1 LSIPGVTTVR
11 LDSGVPVFKTP
22 AQISSALGALQN
34 KQLSAFT
41 VGGATFPAMTIGAVT
56 VTMPAVGVTETS
68 GTMATDTT
76 QAQIDS
82 TGETSYKMGLQYVLA
97 MTAQV
102 DIGQVPTNRIAITI
116 TGAGARRAEPLAA
129 TVAFVVCNGACTV
142 TVPIVGLN
150 VEEVDDEFP
159 GWGIALCVIL
169 PLLAIGGIVGGVLAM
184 GGMSGADGE
193 QSKDDEELGEKPAAP
208 YGDDQGQAQ
217 ADDGAEADAEV

>member
-11 LDSGVPVFKTP
+11 LDSGVPVFKTSQ
-22 AQISSALGALQN
+22 QISSALGALQN

-56 VTMPAVGVTETS
+56 VTTTGAAAETP

-82 TGETSYKMGLQYVLA
+82 IGETSYKMGLQYVLA